1 MRISNDTLIQAP
13 VDLSSN
19 WTSEPFWL
27 GHLKDYSI
35 QLLFTGAPLGVFRL
49 RCSNDREQNVEG
61 AQGVQN
67 FTLIA
72 GSTQT
77 IDEAG
82 DHTWTVY
89 NAGYRWVQV
98 QWIAAIGSTGSLE
111 SARIN
116 GKGV

>member
-1 MRISNDTLIQAP
+1 MRISNDTIILAP
-13 VDLSSN
+13 VDMSSN

-27 GHLKDYSI
+27 GHLKDFSV
-35 QLLFTGAPLGVFRL
+35 QLVFSGSPLGIFRL
-49 RCSNDREQNVEG
+49 RCSNDREINVEG

-72 GSTQT
+72 GSTQAVE
-77 IDEAG
+77 EAG
-82 DHTWTVY
+82 DHTWAVY

-98 QWIAAIGSTGSLE
+98 QWMAGIGSSGMLQ

-116 GKGV
+116 GKGA